1 MPILS
6 EFHNHNH
13 GETSTFTLPR
23 KIEAP
28 LFKID
33 PKNQQ
38 RRKIWDISPN
48 LHCSIIGT
56 CLTATEL
63 RQFLGKMGEPDA
75 KTASDHSLHSR
86 GVLAAGRQDI
96 AGKQLNKT
104 LDRRHETL
112 VKRFSKVATLDEIR
126 KLWAEA
132 LEEGEVPGAYWA
144 VMTHPA
150 TDKPLLQEVFGEVH
164 MLSHLVGSANRLDIA
179 RLRKL
184 QTELDER
191 DEKIVRQEARLQSG
205 ADERSALLRR
215 IDEME
220 QTIIRLAARND
231 TKVEHADET
240 SILRSALE
248 RLDTEK
254 ARSESLTAR
263 LQATEDKCKAA
274 EKRAAA
280 MSEQIAELR
289 FELEAVD
296 TMLNVETAD
305 GSPSVLSSRS
315 LLYVGGRR
323 GLFDRLRVLAEQR
336 GYALFLHD
344 GGVEDNL
351 SLLPGL
357 VSQASAALFPVDC
370 IGGGARQASV
380 SGRAEKVR
388 SLENGEPRQ
397 LYCRCFHR
405 RGFGQRIGSGH
416 ASAEGEGKSLC
427 ARIKKLDFKFPV

>member
-28 LFKID
+28 LFKAD

-38 RRKIWDISPN
+38 RRKIWDISLN

-56 CLTATEL
+56 CLTAAEL

-112 VKRFSKVATLDEIR
+112 VKRFSKVSTPDEIR
-126 KLWAEA
+126 RLWVEA

-150 TDKPLLQEVFGEVH
+150 TDKPLVQEVFGEVH

-179 RLRKL
+179 RLRRL
-184 QTELDER
+184 QTDLDER
-191 DEKIVRQEARLQSG
+191 DEKIAKQEARLHVA
-205 ADERSALLRR
+205 ADERSTLLRR
-215 IDEME
+215 MDEME
-220 QTIIRLAARND
+220 QTIIRLAAHNNA
-231 TKVEHADET
+231 KVEGSDEP
-240 SILRSALE
+240 SILTSAFEKLN
-248 RLDTEK
+248 TEK
-254 ARSESLTAR
+254 ARSDALSAR
-263 LQATEDKCKAA
+263 LQAAEEKCRAA

-289 FELEAVD
+289 SELEAVD
-296 TMLNVETAD
+296 AVLNVENANEN
-305 GSPSVLSSRS
+305 PAVPSSRS

-323 GLFDRLRVLAEQR
+323 GLFDRLRALAEQR

-370 IGGGARQASV
+370 ISHSAAGLVKRLCQDEQKKFVPLRTASLASFIAAV
-380 SGRAEKVR
+380 ST
-388 SLENGEPRQ
+388 GEA
-397 LYCRCFHR
+397 LVN
-405 RGFGQRIGSGH
+405 
-416 ASAEGEGKSLC
+416 A
-427 ARIKKLDFKFPV
+427 